1 LKEVCGMAAI
11 KIWEVPGVTVPKPNE
26 RVLKVL
32 FSPNV
37 GNKELTLLVSLIYP
51 HSTTGLHT
59 HDVDEYMYIASGH
72 GVAISEDGE
81 EVEVHPDML
90 VYAPAGVKH
99 EMKNTGDETLK
110 LICVYVPALK
120 ASGYFEEAEKKAK
133 EFLSDKI

>member
-1 LKEVCGMAAI
+1 MT
-11 KIWEVPGVTVPKPNE
+11 TVDQ
-26 RVLKVL
+26 
-32 FSPNV
+32 S
-37 GNKELTLLVSLIYP
+37 LLVKVRLME
-51 HSTTGLHT
+51 G
-59 HDVDEYMYIASGH
+59 
-72 GVAISEDGE
+72 

-99 EMKNTGDETLK
+99 EMKNTSDETLK